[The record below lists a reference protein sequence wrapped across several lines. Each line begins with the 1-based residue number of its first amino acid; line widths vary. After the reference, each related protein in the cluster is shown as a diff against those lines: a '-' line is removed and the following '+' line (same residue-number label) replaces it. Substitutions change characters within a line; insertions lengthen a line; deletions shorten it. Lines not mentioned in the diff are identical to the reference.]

1 MLLLC
6 FVVVIIVRRKRE
18 ETLSHLL
25 RLGVLSKDQS
35 FRASM
40 AFVDRTFPEHTLFP
54 EMSRPLNFAAFL
66 LHVKMERGN
75 HC

>member
-25 RLGVLSKDQS
+25 CCVLSIDGS
-35 FRASM
+35 FRASA
-40 AFVDRTFPEHTLFP
+40 AFVDRMFLEHTLFP

-66 LHVKMERGN
+66 PRVKKEHGDR
-75 HC
+75 C